1 MRIEHWV
8 PGVVA
13 TPAAFAIPVTAPDI
27 YLTVEAEIKRIPQ
40 VVGAHAAG
48 AVDLAHAATAVAV
61 AHVNAAVDAHAV
73 HAHALISQGLG
84 GAVTIALGWDG
95 AAPAQMEDGGA
106 AALHTFPGG
115 GATGVQDFTVPAHV
129 VNPQPDNHAGADIL
143 AAVDDHAV
151 ADVAAAIA
159 DHAGVDPDIGAIVV
173 ARVTKRTISLDT
185 NLQIHDILILTY
197 HEVGSRVSVA

>member
-27 YLTVEAEIKRIPQ
+27 YLVVEAEVKRVPQ
-40 VVGAHAAG
+40 SIGAHAAG
-48 AVDLAHAATAVAV
+48 VVDLAHAATAVAV
-61 AHVNAAVDAHAV
+61 AHANAAVNAHAD
-73 HAHALISQGLG
+73 HAHDISAEGLG
-84 GAVTIALGWDG
+84 AGVTVAIGWDAIPPNQLEDAGAVGTHTL
-95 AAPAQMEDGGA
+95 PA
-106 AALHTFPGG
+106 AA
-115 GATGVQDFTVPAHV
+115 ATGVLDFTVPAHV
-129 VNPQPDNHAGADIL
+129 VGAQPDNHTGAQVL

-151 ADVAAAIA
+151 ADVAAALA
-159 DHAGVDPDIGAIVV
+159 DHGGVDPDIGAIVV
-173 ARVTKRTISLDT
+173 TRVTKRTISLDT